1 MLVYTNIKI
10 YSENVTQKNIPKNNK
25 LFLRI
30 NCTQRSPII
39 ELFLERFREIEGL
52 Q

>member
-1 MLVYTNIKI
+1 MFSLAFRFIR
-10 YSENVTQKNIPKNNK
+10 TQH
-25 LFLRI
+25 
-30 NCTQRSPII
+30 TPII